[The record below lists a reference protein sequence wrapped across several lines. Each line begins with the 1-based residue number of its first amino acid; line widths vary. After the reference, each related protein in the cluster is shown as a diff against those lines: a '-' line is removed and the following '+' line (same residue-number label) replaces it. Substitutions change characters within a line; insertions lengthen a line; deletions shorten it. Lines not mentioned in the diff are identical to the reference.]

1 MFIDDSEQRH
11 PPRRGLGHLLAV
23 GGLVVPEQQIH
34 PLGVALA
41 TIRRDIGVP
50 DAEELK
56 WKPPKRS
63 FLAGAGGEIVQ
74 RLRAE
79 MLTAALDH
87 NSRSIVVI
95 LDYSAA
101 YSSRTK
107 AEAGREIL
115 KWLFERTSMLLTDH
129 KDTGIMIADRPGGGG
144 AEEGRWL
151 NDTLSLTEFG
161 TEYVGA
167 GAIVMPIVTAPS
179 HHLPHLQVADLV
191 VGATTAAVAGIPA
204 GLFHKEALRALAH
217 RHSLG
222 DVNGAGLVLFPDKL
236 NLYYWALGETS
247 CSRPSAQSGWS
258 LPVSHMEYGV
268 DDGLTPVDPMSALS
282 EGRHDRGP
290 T

>member
-1 MFIDDSEQRH
+1 MRVMFIDDSEQRH

-115 KWLFERTSMLLTDH
+115 KWLFERTQSSARSMWGL
-129 KDTGIMIADRPGGGG
+129 AR
-144 AEEGRWL
+144 
-151 NDTLSLTEFG
+151 LSC
-161 TEYVGA
+161 
-167 GAIVMPIVTAPS
+167 PS
-179 HHLPHLQVADLV
+179 SQPQ
-191 VGATTAAVAGIPA
+191 ATTFRISKWPT
-204 GLFHKEALRALAH
+204 
-217 RHSLG
+217 SL
-222 DVNGAGLVLFPDKL
+222 
-236 NLYYWALGETS
+236 
-247 CSRPSAQSGWS
+247 
-258 LPVSHMEYGV
+258 
-268 DDGLTPVDPMSALS
+268 
-282 EGRHDRGP
+282 
-290 T
+290 